1 MNNFKNYDDYT
12 HFYSYHVYLISC
24 LFEALDCFRKYIN
37 DIENQLD
44 RSIKVF
50 KLTKKVISIWEI
62 QGIIY
67 RNKKDNYHIV
77 ILRNLQQ
84 NDVVKTKSSLARYC

>member
-1 MNNFKNYDDYT
+1 
-12 HFYSYHVYLISC
+12 
-24 LFEALDCFRKYIN
+24 LDCFRKYIN

-50 KLTKKVISIWEI
+50 KLTKKMISIWEI

>member
-1 MNNFKNYDDYT
+1 M
-12 HFYSYHVYLISC
+12 
-24 LFEALDCFRKYIN
+24 
-37 DIENQLD
+37 
-44 RSIKVF
+44 
-50 KLTKKVISIWEI
+50 ISIWEI